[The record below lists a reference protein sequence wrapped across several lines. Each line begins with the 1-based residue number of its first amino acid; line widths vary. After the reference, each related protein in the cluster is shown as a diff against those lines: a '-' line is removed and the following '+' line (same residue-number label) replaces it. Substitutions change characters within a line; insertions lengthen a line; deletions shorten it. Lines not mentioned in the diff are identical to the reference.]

1 MGKMFS
7 VFTLIFPVDIKLRF
21 NGRGPISKDMPLRKD
36 DKMTMIFHAK
46 FILLKENEN
55 KKSVSK
61 LNKLQNES

>member
-1 MGKMFS
+1 
-7 VFTLIFPVDIKLRF
+7 
-21 NGRGPISKDMPLRKD
+21 
-36 DKMTMIFHAK
+36 MTMIFHAK